1 MSQIADLSRSTIPMR
16 QTEHDAFLRQIKPMV
31 TEEKRQATNIIM
43 ILMDDLGWGDLS
55 CFGSQAIRTPNLD
68 RLADEGIVM
77 ENGYSSSPICTPSR
91 FGLLTGRYPCRGLI
105 DNVFFPTIPVEDH
118 QIIAQR
124 YEIADDEIDG
134 RASPQLIE
142 RTRALYQRIS
152 HDSLVNGILED
163 ELTIAELLSA
173 RGYRTG
179 MFGKWHLGDHSPHLP
194 NDKGFDYFYGAH
206 YSNDMCP
213 YHFWRNREIAV
224 EAPFDQRQI
233 TGLLNQELF
242 SFIRQSGP
250 EPFFAYYASPWP
262 HHPISSGQAFVGTS
276 KAGVYGDCIE
286 EFDHGI
292 GELLDLLEYEGK
304 LDQTLIVFTSDNG
317 PWHQGSPGLHRGRKG
332 NVFDGGQIV
341 PTLIRWPAGGQSG
354 ITITEPVMNI
364 DFFPTFSDLAGIPLP
379 DDRIID
385 GCSLLPLLRGDETR
399 SPHDVL
405 FFVDSTVPIRETQGY
420 AIRSRDHFKYF
431 AAKKSENSVYQ
442 SMMIHP
448 FLFDL
453 QADPNESYDV
463 RSIHPAK
470 ASELKDQLEAFNAS
484 VRQNPRGWI

>member
-1 MSQIADLSRSTIPMR
+1 MSKIEQAMQNKHLAEHRQCLDGIQPMTAAER
-16 QTEHDAFLRQIKPMV
+16 AAAP
-31 TEEKRQATNIIM
+31 NIVM

-55 CFGSQAIRTPNLD
+55 CFGSQAIRTPHLD
-68 RLADEGIVM
+68 RLARDGIVM
-77 ENGYSSSPICTPSR
+77 ENCYASSPVCTPSR

-105 DNVFFPTIPVEDH
+105 EHVFFPTIEPDRDQITPQGYENEADERDGQVTDAFVQRVHEMNRRRRTEMPV
-118 QIIAQR
+118 
-124 YEIADDEIDG
+124 
-134 RASPQLIE
+134 S
-142 RTRALYQRIS
+142 
-152 HDSLVNGILED
+152 GILED
-163 ELTIAELLSA
+163 ELTIAELLRA

-213 YHFWRNREIAV
+213 YHFWRNREVAV

-242 SFIRQSGP
+242 SFIRLSGP

-341 PTLIRWPAGGQSG
+341 PTLIHWPAGGQSG
-354 ITITEPVMNI
+354 ITINEPVMNI

>member
-1 MSQIADLSRSTIPMR
+1 MNTINDVTRSTIPIHRAELDQFLSRIRPMNE
-16 QTEHDAFLRQIKPMV
+16 TEKH
-31 TEEKRQATNIIM
+31 QASNIIM

-55 CFGSQAIRTPNLD
+55 CFGSQAIQTPHLD

-105 DNVFFPTIPVEDH
+105 DNVFFPTLPVEDH
-118 QIIAQR
+118 QIVAQR
-124 YEIADDEIDG
+124 YEIPEDEVDG

-142 RTRALYQRIS
+142 RTRELYQRIS
-152 HDSLVNGILED
+152 RESLVNGLLED

-179 MFGKWHLGDHSPHLP
+179 MFGKWHLGDQSPHLP
-194 NDKGFDYFYGAH
+194 NDKGFDHFFGAH

-224 EAPFDQRQI
+224 EAPFDQRRI
-233 TGLLNQELF
+233 TELLNQALF
-242 SFIRQSGP
+242 DFIKTSED

-262 HHPISSGQAFVGTS
+262 HHPLSCGQAFAGTS
-276 KAGVYGDCIE
+276 KAGVYGDCIQ

-292 GELLDLLEYEGK
+292 GELLTLLEQEDK
-304 LDQTLIVFTSDNG
+304 LDQTMIVFTSDNG

-341 PTLIRWPAGGQSG
+341 PTLIRWPASGQSG

-364 DFFPTFSDLAGIPLP
+364 DFFPTFCDLAGLPLP
-379 DDRIID
+379 DDRVID
-385 GCSLLPLLRGDETR
+385 GRSLLPLLRGDDPQ

-405 FFVDSTVPIRETQGY
+405 FFVDSTVSIRETQGY
-420 AIRSRDHFKYF
+420 AVRSRDHFKYF
-431 AAKKSENSVYQ
+431 AAKRSENAVYQ
-442 SMMIHP
+442 SMLIHP

-453 QADPNESYDV
+453 RHDPNEAYDV
-463 RSIHPAK
+463 RSLHPAK
-470 ASELKDQLEAFNAS
+470 SAELKDRLEAFNAS
-484 VRQNPRGWI
+484 IRQNPRGWI